1 MACIQS
7 SMLKRTLNKH
17 CWRRFNSSTCTC
29 TFTSKTRPVEESSRV
44 LRHLHF
50 VKPFM
55 PFKNG
60 LDIQENIVRV
70 QLDMKKLESTIK
82 RQLAALH
89 EQNMAIN
96 DQEQSIIDKIMELK
110 PNPVILTFQFE
121 PTYTGGKRIKKQI
134 TKEQISEFEDFKP
147 SGVTDPSKF
156 VQLERGG
163 QITFHG
169 PGQMVAYIILDLK
182 SFHHFPPKCYV
193 NGIEEAALNLLDGYG
208 VKAQRTNDTGVWS
221 CLNNGKLAS
230 IGVNVNRN
238 ITSHGICIN
247 VSPNLEYLNH
257 FTLCGLPDAKA
268 TSIQEILKD
277 TKPNVGSNLVEG
289 DETNTPSVD
298 DVASSFANHMAKI
311 LGIEKVERMLIESH
325 KLE

>member
-1 MACIQS
+1 
-7 SMLKRTLNKH
+7 
-17 CWRRFNSSTCTC
+17 
-29 TFTSKTRPVEESSRV
+29 
-44 LRHLHF
+44 
-50 VKPFM
+50 
-55 PFKNG
+55 
-60 LDIQENIVRV
+60 
-70 QLDMKKLESTIK
+70 MKKLESSIT
-82 RQLAALH
+82 RQLAALQ

-110 PNPVILTFQFE
+110 PNPVVLTFQFE

-134 TKEQISEFEDFKP
+134 TAEQISEFENYKP
-147 SGVTDPSKF
+147 SGVTVPSKF

-182 SFHHFPPKCYV
+182 SFHKFPPKCFV
-193 NGIEEAALNLLDGYG
+193 NGIEEAALNLLGDYG
-208 VKAQRTNDTGVWS
+208 VSAQRTNDTGVWS
-221 CLNNGKLAS
+221 SLNGGKLAS

-247 VSPNLEYLNH
+247 VSPNLEYLHH

-277 TKPNVGSNLVEG
+277 AKSDQERISVGQVE
-289 DETNTPSVD
+289 TSTPSVD
-298 DVASSFANHMAKI
+298 EVASSFANHMAKI
-311 LGIEKVERMLIESH
+311 LGIQKVERMLIEGH